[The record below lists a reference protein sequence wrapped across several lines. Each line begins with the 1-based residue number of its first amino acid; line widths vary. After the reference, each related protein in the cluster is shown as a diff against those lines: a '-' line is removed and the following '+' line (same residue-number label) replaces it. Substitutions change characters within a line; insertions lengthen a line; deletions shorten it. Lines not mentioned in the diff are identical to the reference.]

1 MFDMMKS
8 CCGADGKPD
17 FDKMTEFMERH
28 DRASK
33 FDAAGW
39 GLFFIWVGVAWL
51 ADVSLGIALLGV
63 AAITLG
69 MQAIRKA
76 FGVAVEGFWVVVGVG
91 FTIGG
96 LWELL
101 EVQLPLAAF
110 VLIAVGAALLILRVW
125 PASRREG
132 TAQGSTRQ

>member
-1 MFDMMKS
+1 MLDMMKT

-17 FDKMTEFMERH
+17 FGKMTEFMEQH

-51 ADVSLGIALLGV
+51 ADVGLGIALLGV

-69 MQAIRKA
+69 MQTIRKVR
-76 FGVAVEGFWVVVGVG
+76 GVVVEGFWVIVGIG
-91 FTIGG
+91 FAIAG
-96 LWELL
+96 LWELFA
-101 EVQLPLAAF
+101 VQVPLAAF
-110 VLIAVGAALLILRVW
+110 VLIAAGVALLVYRVW
-125 PASRREG
+125 PVFKRED
-132 TAQGSTRQ
+132 SV

>member
-1 MFDMMKS
+1 MSNMMKT

-17 FDKMTEFMERH
+17 LGKMTEFMEQH

-39 GLFFIWVGVAWL
+39 GLFFIWIGVAWL
-51 ADVSLGIALLGV
+51 TDVGLGIALLGV

-76 FGVAVEGFWVVVGVG
+76 FGVAVEGFWVVVGIG
-91 FTIGG
+91 FAIGG

-101 EVQLPLAAF
+101 EMQRPLAAF
-110 VLIAVGAALLILRVW
+110 VLIAVGVALLILRAW
-125 PASRREG
+125 PVSRRDG
-132 TAQGSTRQ
+132 SAQGSMRR